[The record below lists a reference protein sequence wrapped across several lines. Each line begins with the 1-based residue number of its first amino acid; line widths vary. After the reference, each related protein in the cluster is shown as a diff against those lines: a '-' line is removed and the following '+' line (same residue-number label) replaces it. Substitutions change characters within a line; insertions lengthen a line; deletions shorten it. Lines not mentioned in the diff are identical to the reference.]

1 MINTLR
7 KRGRIYWLKYRAHAE
22 RGKPQEVSL
31 GTSDKQVAE
40 KRRSEFVAEK
50 EREQAGILAPKEMR
64 VAAQRS
70 LSDHIEDFVTDIR
83 ARGKAEKY
91 ADNIEMRLNRLVA
104 ECGWKTVRDVGAD
117 SFAAWRA
124 RQKMAP
130 KTLNEYLNAAS
141 GLLNW
146 MQRSGRI
153 PANPLKVVG
162 KVEMRGRETRR
173 RRALALDELRR
184 FLQVSGSRKAV
195 YLTAVYTGLRRGELE
210 QLEWTDIHL
219 DDVAQPFIEVRA
231 STTKNHEKATI
242 KLHSDVVAA
251 LREKRAMC
259 DEADE
264 RVFTVPKIETFRADL
279 DKAGIPYR
287 DEQGRVAD
295 FHSLRV
301 TLCTNLH
308 NAGVP
313 ERTAMEMMRHSDR
326 RLTDKV
332 YTDTS
337 KLHTWSAVDK
347 LPSVL
352 QTNEESLSQILSQ
365 NSVAGGQSVSLPV
378 IGGDTED
385 TQIEAVDI
393 DECRGQSFSVTTG
406 QDEKWRAQQEL
417 NLQPLVP

>member
-7 KRGRIYWLKYRAHAE
+7 KRGRIYWLKYRAHEA

-173 RRALALDELRR
+173 RRALTLDELRR

-242 KLHSDVVAA
+242 KLHGDVVAA
-251 LREKRAMC
+251 LREERENS
-259 DEADE
+259 DGDE

-279 DKAGIPYR
+279 DKASIPYR

-313 ERTAMEMMRHSDR
+313 ERTAMEMMRHS
-326 RLTDKV
+326 
-332 YTDTS
+332 
-337 KLHTWSAVDK
+337 
-347 LPSVL
+347 
-352 QTNEESLSQILSQ
+352 
-365 NSVAGGQSVSLPV
+365 
-378 IGGDTED
+378 
-385 TQIEAVDI
+385 
-393 DECRGQSFSVTTG
+393 
-406 QDEKWRAQQEL
+406 EKWRAQQEL

>member
-1 MINTLR
+1 
-7 KRGRIYWLKYRAHAE
+7 
-22 RGKPQEVSL
+22 
-31 GTSDKQVAE
+31 
-40 KRRSEFVAEK
+40 
-50 EREQAGILAPKEMR
+50 
-64 VAAQRS
+64 
-70 LSDHIEDFVTDIR
+70 
-83 ARGKAEKY
+83 
-91 ADNIEMRLNRLVA
+91 
-104 ECGWKTVRDVGAD
+104 
-117 SFAAWRA
+117 
-124 RQKMAP
+124 MAP
-130 KTLNEYLNAAS
+130 KTINEYLNAAS

-146 MQRSGRI
+146 MQRNGRI

-173 RRALALDELRR
+173 RRALTLDELRR
-184 FLQVSGSRKAV
+184 LLAVAGSRKPV
-195 YLTAVYTGLRRGELE
+195 YVTAVYTGLRRGELE

-242 KLHSDVVAA
+242 KLHGDVVAA
-251 LREKRAMC
+251 LREKRAKC
-259 DEADE
+259 DEAEE
-264 RVFTVPKIETFRADL
+264 RVFTVPKIETFRTDL

-287 DEQGRVAD
+287 DQQGRVAD

-385 TQIEAVDI
+385 VQIEAVDI
-393 DECRGQSFSVTTG
+393 GECHGQSFSVTTG

>member
-1 MINTLR
+1 M
-7 KRGRIYWLKYRAHAE
+7 
-22 RGKPQEVSL
+22 
-31 GTSDKQVAE
+31 
-40 KRRSEFVAEK
+40 
-50 EREQAGILAPKEMR
+50 
-64 VAAQRS
+64 
-70 LSDHIEDFVTDIR
+70 
-83 ARGKAEKY
+83 
-91 ADNIEMRLNRLVA
+91 
-104 ECGWKTVRDVGAD
+104 
-117 SFAAWRA
+117 
-124 RQKMAP
+124 
-130 KTLNEYLNAAS
+130 
-141 GLLNW
+141 
-146 MQRSGRI
+146 
-153 PANPLKVVG
+153 
-162 KVEMRGRETRR
+162 
-173 RRALALDELRR
+173 
-184 FLQVSGSRKAV
+184 
-195 YLTAVYTGLRRGELE
+195 
-210 QLEWTDIHL
+210 
-219 DDVAQPFIEVRA
+219 
-231 STTKNHEKATI
+231 
-242 KLHSDVVAA
+242 
-251 LREKRAMC
+251 
-259 DEADE
+259 ADE

-337 KLHTWSAVDK
+337 KLHTWSAVDR

-378 IGGDTED
+378 IEGDTED
-385 TQIEAVDI
+385 MQIEAVDI